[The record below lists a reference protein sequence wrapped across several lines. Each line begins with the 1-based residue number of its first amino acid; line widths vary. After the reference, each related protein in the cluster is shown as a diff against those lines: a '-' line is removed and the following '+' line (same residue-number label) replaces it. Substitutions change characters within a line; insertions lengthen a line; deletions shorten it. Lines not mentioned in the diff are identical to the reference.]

1 MTPAYEFLDATPDF
15 RGLAVAVGVGLL
27 VGLERE
33 RRHGN
38 DGIEHVAGIRT
49 FALLAV
55 VGVVSSWLGVVAQ
68 AMVLFAVASLAV
80 IAYVRETSGDR
91 GLTTEVAMLAITL
104 LGMLSTP
111 YPEWSAGLGV
121 LVAVLLAAKTTM
133 HRFSRQVLTA
143 GEVRDGLIL
152 AAAVLVVLPLLPEKA
167 FGPAELFDLRKLW
180 LLLVALLAIGML
192 GHVCQRLLGAR
203 AGIPLAGF
211 FAGFA
216 SSTSATAS
224 FGQSV
229 NDGLID
235 HRTGVGSALL
245 ANLASLLMF
254 IGMIG
259 GLAPHLLVAS
269 LWPLAATAITLL
281 LSAMA
286 LLWRREVATD
296 AERAAVEVS
305 SGAFRLGHA
314 ALLALAIFTITVI
327 AGAMNHWF
335 GSAGALST
343 AMIAALAEVHAA
355 GASIA
360 QLAAADS
367 IGMDRATLGLVM
379 VLAASFLAK
388 GVVSALSGD
397 RRYAWRFC
405 TSLGLALVLAVASLF
420 LPPLSF

>member
-152 AAAVLVVLPLLPEKA
+152 AAAVLVVRRLPLPGSSSPSATRATPERSPWDQA
-167 FGPAELFDLRKLW
+167 RATRFSNWHG
-180 LLLVALLAIGML
+180 VI
-192 GHVCQRLLGAR
+192 GAR
-203 AGIPLAGF
+203 
-211 FAGFA
+211 
-216 SSTSATAS
+216 
-224 FGQSV
+224 
-229 NDGLID
+229 
-235 HRTGVGSALL
+235 
-245 ANLASLLMF
+245 
-254 IGMIG
+254 
-259 GLAPHLLVAS
+259 
-269 LWPLAATAITLL
+269 
-281 LSAMA
+281 
-286 LLWRREVATD
+286 
-296 AERAAVEVS
+296 
-305 SGAFRLGHA
+305 SGAR
-314 ALLALAIFTITVI
+314 
-327 AGAMNHWF
+327 
-335 GSAGALST
+335 S
-343 AMIAALAEVHAA
+343 
-355 GASIA
+355 
-360 QLAAADS
+360 
-367 IGMDRATLGLVM
+367 
-379 VLAASFLAK
+379 
-388 GVVSALSGD
+388 
-397 RRYAWRFC
+397 
-405 TSLGLALVLAVASLF
+405 
-420 LPPLSF
+420 

>member
-143 GEVRDGLIL
+143 GEV
-152 AAAVLVVLPLLPEKA
+152 
-167 FGPAELFDLRKLW
+167 
-180 LLLVALLAIGML
+180 
-192 GHVCQRLLGAR
+192 
-203 AGIPLAGF
+203 
-211 FAGFA
+211 
-216 SSTSATAS
+216 
-224 FGQSV
+224 
-229 NDGLID
+229 
-235 HRTGVGSALL
+235 
-245 ANLASLLMF
+245 
-254 IGMIG
+254 
-259 GLAPHLLVAS
+259 
-269 LWPLAATAITLL
+269 
-281 LSAMA
+281 
-286 LLWRREVATD
+286 
-296 AERAAVEVS
+296 
-305 SGAFRLGHA
+305 
-314 ALLALAIFTITVI
+314 
-327 AGAMNHWF
+327 
-335 GSAGALST
+335 
-343 AMIAALAEVHAA
+343 
-355 GASIA
+355 
-360 QLAAADS
+360 
-367 IGMDRATLGLVM
+367 
-379 VLAASFLAK
+379 
-388 GVVSALSGD
+388 
-397 RRYAWRFC
+397 
-405 TSLGLALVLAVASLF
+405 
-420 LPPLSF
+420 